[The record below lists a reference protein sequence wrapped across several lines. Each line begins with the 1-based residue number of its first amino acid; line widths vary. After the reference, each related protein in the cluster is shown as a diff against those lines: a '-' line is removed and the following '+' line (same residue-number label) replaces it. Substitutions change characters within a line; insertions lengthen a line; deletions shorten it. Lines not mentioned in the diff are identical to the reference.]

1 MDGLLLCPVQAAVR
15 LFYETPQLAFV
26 GVEPSVAAHLA
37 KPNLKAI
44 MRIATGFEDF
54 AGFWTTLTNAGLMN
68 RAPSSAAP

>member
-26 GVEPSVAAHLA
+26 GVESSVAAHLA

-44 MRIATGFEDF
+44 MRIATGFDDF
-54 AGFWTTLTNAGLMN
+54 AGFWTALTDAGLMI
-68 RAPSSAAP
+68 RATSSAAP